1 LTSKLPNKSASLEVS
16 VQKGGVR
23 ELYKKR
29 ALRAAGG
36 LLHVP
41 REGATEAIAAGYKP
55 EALGTTERVV
65 KEGSRSADKMLQI
78 EAVVTTLVAED
89 QDAVTLLKGE
99 LPSGVSP
106 NDIGTYEPRPLWR
119 RGESGAPPGVKF
131 PFPCLALALPE
142 RGFKYRVASLSPKEL
157 VTKTQSLNRVLL
169 RLLKHDSNSNY
180 ALKGSDSIPKNL
192 KRALST
198 ISGEKE
204 ALSADLSTASDL
216 LGLDVNHAVLRG
228 VQVALAE
235 AGMPI
240 REKDWALLYASIKE
254 QAIVDSRNPT
264 PDQLKSAPRTKRGA
278 LMGLGLAWS
287 ILTIVNDWAATKA
300 HKPDQGP
307 HYRGNRAYGPFV
319 LCGDDMAAYWHR
331 DASQRYKDNLASTG
345 LLLNDKKTFRSSTGI
360 IFVEK
365 LFKIDKI
372 VEETRL
378 LHKDPESPKVFNPSR
393 ATVWDYI
400 KQKCRDGRGAFEVCE
415 KYAHVRR
422 VDRIQLSAISLAKRY
437 AGSDSDKTPAWQALP
452 EILQE
457 QARKV
462 GLEEWRI
469 ERAMEVARYL
479 HPDAFRILKQSGMP
493 LHWPKEL
500 GGWGLPGK
508 PDAPIKFRKAAAIIL
523 TNAEDARDAT
533 LQQIVA
539 VHATSSL
546 PEIASKTAL
555 EGRLLLAEISQSSRR
570 DFTSRRDLSRLP
582 DAQAELTAAVAAHFA
597 WLDDDTTR
605 KSSVGKISKRVK
617 RIVEEVTKTWASVKP
632 MNPGKAVEMLKN
644 IDTPLYCPSQI
655 ITEVLKGLAIPQD
668 TVRLVYQAALARSH
682 SDQTEQEARSIL
694 RFPWDRHFQPDD
706 DRYHIPL
713 GIPMNPFAGLASVG
727 SPSSR
732 IDRVRDA
739 GVASIE
745 QMLAA
750 ASIESSGESD
760 SELTKR
766 QRSTVSTVS
775 ARPSSGPLRNSST
788 NVRTREP

>member
-1 LTSKLPNKSASLEVS
+1 VS

-23 ELYKKR
+23 ELYRKR

-119 RGESGAPPGVKF
+119 RGESGAPPGVRF

-228 VQVALAE
+228 VQVALAK

-378 LHKDPESPKVFNPSR
+378 LHEDPESPKVFNPSR

-400 KQKCRDGRGAFEVCE
+400 KQKCRDGRGVLKVTER
-415 KYAHVRR
+415 YAHVRR
-422 VDRIQLSAISLAKRY
+422 VDRIQLSAVSLAKRY

-462 GLEEWRI
+462 GLETWRI

-479 HPDAFRILKQSGMP
+479 HPDAFRILNRSGMP

-539 VHATSSL
+539 VHATSNL

-555 EGRLLLAEISQSSRR
+555 EGRLLLAAVSQSSKR
-570 DFTSRRDLSRLP
+570 DITSRDLSRLP

-597 WLDDDTTR
+597 WLDDETTR
-605 KSSVGKISKRVK
+605 KSSVGRISKRIL

-632 MNPGKAVEMLKN
+632 INPGKAVAMLN
-644 IDTPLYCPSQI
+644 DIDTPLYCPNQM

-668 TVRLVYQAALARSH
+668 TVRLVYQAAKMRAH
-682 SDQTEQEARSIL
+682 SNQTGLEARNIL
-694 RFPWDRHFQPDD
+694 RFPWDRHFHPDD
-706 DRYHIPL
+706 DRYHISLGTPL
-713 GIPMNPFAGLASVG
+713 NPFAGLATMNSQ
-727 SPSSR
+727 SNR
-732 IDRVRDA
+732 IDRVRAA
-739 GVASIE
+739 GIATMGFLQGQIDRANASSE
-745 QMLAA
+745 
-750 ASIESSGESD
+750 ASGDSD
-760 SELTKR
+760 SELTS
-766 QRSTVSTVS
+766 QFQQLTVSTAS
-775 ARPSSGPLRNSST
+775 ARPSSGPLRNSPTSL
-788 NVRTREP
+788 RRRREP